1 MQAYPL
7 ESREMVFD
15 VREKAFAF
23 FGGRA
28 SGASATTCGRRSTRS
43 GRVCREG
50 RPERIRR
57 GPGAVSPEHGFDG
70 DPPAAVHQA
79 QCEVLK
85 SSNRLPAKGNS
96 RFCAVKLNL
105 WGQYCSVL
113 N

>member
-1 MQAYPL
+1 MKGGQN
-7 ESREMVFD
+7 
-15 VREKAFAF
+15 AF
-23 FGGRA
+23 G
-28 SGASATTCGRRSTRS
+28 
-43 GRVCREG
+43 E
-50 RPERIRR
+50 

-79 QCEVLK
+79 QCKVLK

-105 WGQYCSVL
+105 RGQYCSVL